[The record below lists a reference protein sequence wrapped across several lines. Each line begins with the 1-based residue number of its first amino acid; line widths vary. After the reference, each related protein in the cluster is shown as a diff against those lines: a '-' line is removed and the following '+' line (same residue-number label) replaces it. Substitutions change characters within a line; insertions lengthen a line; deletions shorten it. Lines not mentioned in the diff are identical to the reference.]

1 MTFSVLSILCEV
13 AGMRLKTQTH
23 HGDKVMLNSAAL
35 KYLNTF
41 VDMNMNA
48 LLNMS

>member
-1 MTFSVLSILCEV
+1 
-13 AGMRLKTQTH
+13 MRLKTQTH